1 MNRQKIFAAIKLG
14 ALILLP
20 LFLYAIPKQ
29 SIFNG
34 ESICLFRR
42 IFGVECWGC
51 GTTRAIFSVLYGNFK
66 MALEYN
72 RMIVVLFPLLLWLWG
87 SEVYKTIRFLR
98 VKN

>member
-1 MNRQKIFAAIKLG
+1 M
-14 ALILLP
+14 LP
-20 LFLYAIPKQ
+20 LCLYAIPVD
-29 SIFNG
+29 SIYNG
-34 ESICLFRR
+34 ESICLIKR